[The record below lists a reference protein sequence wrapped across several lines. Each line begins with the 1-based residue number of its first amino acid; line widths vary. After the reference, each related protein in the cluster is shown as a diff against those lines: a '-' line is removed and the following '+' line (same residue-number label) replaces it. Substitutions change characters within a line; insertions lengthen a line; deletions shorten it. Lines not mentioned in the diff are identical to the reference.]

1 MAQFK
6 SKIVTVNRPAS
17 YLADKFSDLSVFG
30 NAVNNLPDAERERI
44 GEVTFEKDAIKMNT
58 KQVGAI
64 EFRVVDRSP
73 NKIEFQA
80 VGSPVPLSLVVNLMP
95 ADPDHTDIET
105 LIEVDI
111 PPMLRPFIGGA
122 MQKAADQFGEL
133 MAKLDA

>member
-6 SKIVTVNRPAS
+6 SKTVTVNRPVE
-17 YLADKFSDLSVFG
+17 YIVDKFSDLSVFG
-30 NAVNNLPDAERERI
+30 NAINNLPEAERERI
-44 GEVTFEKDAIKMNT
+44 GDVVFEKDSIKMNT

-64 EFRVVDRSP
+64 EFKVVGRSHD
-73 NKIEFQA
+73 KIELEA
-80 VGSPVPLSLVVNLMP
+80 IGSPVPLSLVVNLKSSGI
-95 ADPDHTDIET
+95 DRTDLET